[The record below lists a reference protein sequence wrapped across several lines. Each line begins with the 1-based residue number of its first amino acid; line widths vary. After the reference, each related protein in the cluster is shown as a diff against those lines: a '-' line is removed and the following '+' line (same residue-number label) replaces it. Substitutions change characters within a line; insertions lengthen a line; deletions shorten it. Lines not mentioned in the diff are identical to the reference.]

1 MKLTEDLVTGNKA
14 AAIAVKLCNVDYIPA
29 YPITPQTEIIEILS
43 RWVLEKKLDAKFVM
57 FESEHSMVT
66 AAGAA
71 SLSGVRT
78 FTATSSQGLLYATEM
93 LYNVVGWR
101 SPFVLA
107 NVSRGVSS
115 PITLLPDHND
125 VLSIRDTGFIQIHAE
140 TCQDVLDS
148 IIMGYRISEDPMVNI
163 PVLVNLD
170 GFYLSYTRE
179 KVDIPDSNYVSEFLP
194 EYIPVS
200 GYINAKNASSLGV
213 AVLDSSAYSYFRYQL
228 HLTTLNVLKM
238 YGDVSKNFEKIFGRK
253 YDLLEGYMLD
263 DADYVIVITNSFST
277 IAKEAVDR
285 LRKEYGKN
293 VGLLKIR
300 MIRPFPS
307 DDIWKKLAGKKGV
320 AVIDQNISVGGGGIL
335 YPEIVSSLYNKDER
349 PETILSFIGGLGG
362 KKITFSEFRY
372 IISVLEEAVKG
383 NPPISKTMLLFTEN
397 DWNTVKDMLKMSGK
411 EVE

>member
-1 MKLTEDLVTGNKA
+1 LTEDLVTGNKA

>member
-1 MKLTEDLVTGNKA
+1 MTEDLVTGNKA
-14 AAIAVKLCNVDYIPA
+14 AAIAVKLCNVEYIPA

-43 RWVLEKKLDAKFVM
+43 RWILEKKLDAKFVT
-57 FESEHSMVT
+57 FESEHSMIT

-101 SPFVLA
+101 SPFVLV
-107 NVSRGVSS
+107 NVSRGLSS

-148 IIMGYRISEDPMVNI
+148 VIMGYRISEDPQVNI

-179 KVDIPDSNYVSEFLP
+179 KVNIPDSNPVSEFLP

-200 GYINAKNASSLGV
+200 GYINAKNPSSLGV
-213 AVLDSSAYSYFRYQL
+213 VVLNSSAYSYFRYQL
-228 HLTTLNVLKM
+228 HLSSMNVLKI
-238 YGDVSKNFEKIFGRK
+238 YDDVSKKFEKTFGRK
-253 YDLLEGYMLD
+253 YDLTEGYMID

-277 IAKEAVDR
+277 IAKEAVNR
-285 LRKEYGKN
+285 LRKEYGKS

-300 MIRPFPS
+300 MVRPFPS
-307 DDIWKKLAGKKGV
+307 NDIWKKLIGKKGV
-320 AVIDQNISVGGGGIL
+320 AVIDQNISVGSGGIL
-335 YPEIVSSLYNKDER
+335 YPEIVSSLYDKEDR
-349 PETILSFIGGLGG
+349 PKTILSFIGGLGG
-362 KKITFSEFRY
+362 KKITFSEFKY
-372 IISVLEEAVKG
+372 VFSALEDAARG
-383 NPPISKTMLLFTEN
+383 NSPVSSTVLLFTEN
-397 DWNTVKDMLKMSGK
+397 DWDAVKGMLKMSGK

>member
-1 MKLTEDLVTGNKA
+1 MTEDLVTGNKA

>member
-1 MKLTEDLVTGNKA
+1 MTEDLVTGNKA

-29 YPITPQTEIIEILS
+29 YPITPQTEIIEIIS
-43 RWVLEKKLDAKFVM
+43 RWILEKKLDAKFVM

-101 SPFVLA
+101 SPFVLV

-179 KVDIPDSNYVSEFLP
+179 KVDIPDSSYVSEFLP

-238 YGDVSKNFEKIFGRK
+238 YSDVSKNFEKIFGRK
-253 YDLLEGYMLD
+253 YDLIEGYMID

-307 DDIWKKLAGKKGV
+307 DAIWKKLVGKKGV
-320 AVIDQNISVGGGGIL
+320 AVMDQNISVGSGGIL
-335 YPEIVSSLYNKDER
+335 YPEIVSSLYNKEER